1 MLNGDSNDD
10 SGDGLESQD
19 DVDSQLN
26 TTSNQFSS
34 LGSKN
39 KIELD
44 RINLVLAE
52 DGNTR
57 YDLNQRRSRYLN
69 IIFLISFSK

>member
-1 MLNGDSNDD
+1 MLNVDSNDD

-69 IIFLISFSK
+69 ILFLISFSK

>member
-69 IIFLISFSK
+69 IIFLILFSK

>member
-26 TTSNQFSS
+26 TTSNQFPS

-69 IIFLISFSK
+69 ILFLISFSK

>member
-69 IIFLISFSK
+69 ILFLISFSK

>member
-69 IIFLISFSK
+69 IFFLISFSK